1 MSFHRIENSAIC
13 WARLS
18 RLQLKVMERN
28 KATMA
33 HRHPPTQ
40 PIPTFLIRRN
50 SGHCGQNPKFWI
62 LRAPADFHP
71 DPPRVRAIKLQCNA
85 ILWDSPVHMDCRP
98 VQCSGTTKLVFNAMQ
113 GRIPGW
119 IPPIPEAITRGEF
132 DGEGR
137 EKEEKLKVG
146 TWKGKSRGKWKWKLL
161 KLLAENLRSRWA
173 LDTDISH

>member
-18 RLQLKVMERN
+18 RLQLKVIKRN
-28 KATMA
+28 KATLA

-40 PIPTFLIRRN
+40 PIPTFLIHRN

-98 VQCSGTTKLVFNAMQ
+98 VQCSGWCLMQ
-113 GRIPGW
+113 CKAEFQAGFRQYLKQL
-119 IPPIPEAITRGEF
+119 PEENLMGK
-132 DGEGR
+132 EGR
-137 EKEEKLKVG
+137 RR
-146 TWKGKSRGKWKWKLL
+146 KSWKWELERESQEES
-161 KLLAENLRSRWA
+161 ENGNCWNF
-173 LDTDISH
+173 

>member
-1 MSFHRIENSAIC
+1 MSFHKIEDSAIC

-85 ILWDSPVHMDCRP
+85 ILWDSPVHRDCRP
-98 VQCSGTTKLVFNAMQ
+98 VQCSATTELVFNAMQ

-137 EKEEKLKVG
+137 EKEEAEKRR
-146 TWKGKSRGKWKWKLL
+146 KSWKWELERESQEES
-161 KLLAENLRSRWA
+161 ENGNCWNF
-173 LDTDISH
+173 